1 MDSEDRDH
9 FKTIANQSAK
19 PLIGLLRPPN
29 KDGLPSRL
37 DQASCLLRAK
47 AIFGCYRRDEAH
59 DPDMFVAGLTAV
71 LGDYPAAIVDYVA
84 DPRTGVLSEFP
95 MGLPNVGQI
104 RQLCDTVARRMEV
117 LARPR
122 ALAAPYVPPP
132 IPRGRISYSEH
143 IELSKAG
150 KTKPRPIG
158 RFERPGD
165 EWNGLVPEV

>member
-1 MDSEDRDH
+1 MDTEDREH
-9 FKTIANQSAK
+9 FKTMQNPSARHLELWRQQQK
-19 PLIGLLRPPN
+19 RASLSSDPG
-29 KDGLPSRL
+29 
-37 DQASCLLRAK
+37 QAYCQRAAQ
-47 AIFGCYRRDEAH
+47 AICSCYRRDEAH
-59 DPDMFVAGLTAV
+59 NPEGYAAALGAV
-71 LGDYPAAIVDYVA
+71 LSDYSRQVVDYVA
-84 DPRTGVLSEFP
+84 DPRTGVSAEYP
-95 MGLPNVGQI
+95 MGLPNEGQI
-104 RQLCDTVARRMEV
+104 RDLCDATTRRMEV

-165 EWNGLVPEV
+165 EWNRLVPE